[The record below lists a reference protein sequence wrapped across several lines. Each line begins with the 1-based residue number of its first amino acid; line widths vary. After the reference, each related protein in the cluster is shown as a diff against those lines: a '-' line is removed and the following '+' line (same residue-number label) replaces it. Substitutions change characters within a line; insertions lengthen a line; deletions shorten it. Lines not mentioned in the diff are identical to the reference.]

1 MLSAA
6 RMWPV
11 WIVRICWRPASSGN
25 EISTCTS
32 RRPGRRSASSIMS
45 LRFVIPMIR
54 MLLRELT
61 PSILESSWL
70 TTVSWTPV
78 PSLFEPRCL
87 QMLSISSKMMMCRLE
102 SSPRSAISASASAK
116 SARTFS
122 SDWPTYLESTSGPLT
137 IFGSLPLSIL
147 PICLAISVLPVPGGP

>member
-1 MLSAA
+1 
-6 RMWPV
+6 
-11 WIVRICWRPASSGN
+11 
-25 EISTCTS
+25 
-32 RRPGRRSASSIMS
+32 MS

-61 PSILESSWL
+61 PSILDKSWL

-122 SDWPTYLESTSGPLT
+122 SDWPTYLDSTSGPLT

-147 PICLAISVLPVPGGP
+147 PICRAINVLPVPGGP